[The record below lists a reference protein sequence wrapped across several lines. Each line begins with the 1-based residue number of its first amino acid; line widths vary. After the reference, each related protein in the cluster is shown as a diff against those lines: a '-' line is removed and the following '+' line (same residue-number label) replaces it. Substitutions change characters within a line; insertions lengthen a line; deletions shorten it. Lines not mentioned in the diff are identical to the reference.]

1 MKFSSLLAMGM
12 LLAMPVAAEEERPLG
27 GWRVTASDTANF
39 MQDVNYPVVR
49 VNAGGKSG
57 AALISGRVQA
67 NPKAPADRVPQLVV
81 NGSMLPLPIEGE
93 SYARPYAFGSGSN
106 SVEVR
111 DAAGTV
117 VRRTQFY
124 EANAGKTAPALRV
137 ILAWDT
143 DHTDVDLHVIT
154 PTGEH
159 AWYGERV
166 LPSGGA
172 LDVDVTDGYGPE
184 IFSSPAPMPGPYL
197 VYANYY
203 GGDSGEALT
212 VAQVTVVQH
221 EGTLREK
228 RQTLQIPLRRPGE
241 LNFVSGFIF
250 QK

>member
-1 MKFSSLLAMGM
+1 MNRTAVSLL
-12 LLAMPVAAEEERPLG
+12 LLALAAPALAEEERPPG
-27 GWRVTASDTANF
+27 GWRMTASDTPDY
-39 MQDVNYPVVR
+39 MQDVHYPAVR
-49 VNAGGKSG
+49 VNAGGKP
-57 AALISGRVQA
+57 AAGLISGQIRA
-67 NPKAPADRVPQLVV
+67 TPKGGVPLLVV
-81 NGSMLPLPIEGE
+81 NGSPLPLPLEGD

-111 DAAGTV
+111 DGDGRV
-117 VRRTQFY
+117 QRRTQFY
-124 EANAGKTAPALRV
+124 EANAGQTAPALRV

-143 DHTDVDLHVIT
+143 DHTDVDLHVVT
-154 PTGEH
+154 PSGEH

-166 LPSGGA
+166 IPSGGA

-184 IFSSPAPMPGPYL
+184 IFSSPAPEVGPYL

-212 VAQVTVVQH
+212 VAQVTVIQH

-228 RQTLQIPLRRPGE
+228 RQLLQVPLRRPGE
-241 LNFVSGFIF
+241 LNFVTSFIF